1 VAASPL
7 STDTQEPSAIF
18 VLGPTAAGKTGIAVQ
33 LVEQFPLE
41 IISVD
46 SALVYR
52 GMDIGTAKPDAAI
65 LRRAPHRLIDIRDP
79 AQAYSAAEFCADALQ
94 AMTAIRAAGR
104 IPLLVGGT
112 MLYFRAL
119 QRGLSPLPQAQPH
132 IRQQLYDR
140 LAIEGLPA
148 LHAELQSID
157 PHSAQRIHRNDPQ
170 RTLRALEV
178 FMATGQTMSAIIAQN
193 QGSRLPYRLLKLA
206 LLPQDRAFLHQ
217 RIEARFRQMLQVG
230 FVDEVEQL
238 RRRGD
243 LHADMPSMR
252 TVGYRQ
258 IWSYLEGAYDYD
270 VMLQRGVI
278 ATRQLAKR
286 QLTWLRAE
294 FELETFD
301 CENPDMR
308 RLSEVVGGFLDQR

>member
-1 VAASPL
+1 MQSANKHQPM
-7 STDTQEPSAIF
+7 AIF
-18 VLGPTAAGKTGIAVQ
+18 LLGPTAAGKTDIAVR
-33 LVEQFPLE
+33 LVEQFPLD

-52 GMDIGTAKPDAAI
+52 DMNIGTAKPDAAI

-79 AQAYSAAEFCADALQ
+79 AQAYSAAEFCDDALQ
-94 AMTAIRAAGR
+94 AMVEIHAAGR
-104 IPLLVGGT
+104 VPLLVGGT

-119 QRGLSPLPQAQPH
+119 QRGLSPLPHAQPQ
-132 IRQQLYDR
+132 IRQQLYER
-140 LAIEGLPA
+140 LEVEGLPA
-148 LHAELQSID
+148 LHAELQSVD
-157 PHSAQRIHRNDPQ
+157 PQSAQRIHRNDPQ

-178 FMATGQTMSAIIAQN
+178 FMATGRTMSAIIAQN
-193 QGSRLPYRLLKLA
+193 QGNRLPYQLLKLA
-206 LLPQDRAFLHQ
+206 LLPDDRRFLHQ
-217 RIEARFRQMLQVG
+217 RIEARFQQMLQAG

-238 RRRGD
+238 RGRGD
-243 LHADMPSMR
+243 LHVDLPSMR

-258 IWSYLEGAYDYD
+258 IWSYLEGAYDYE
-270 VMLQRGVI
+270 VMVQRGVI

-294 FELETFD
+294 IELETFD
-301 CENPDMR
+301 CANPDIK